1 MHMTASE
8 MDQLC
13 INTIRTLAIDAIQK
27 AKSGHPGT
35 PMGMAPVAYG
45 LWQKRLNF
53 DPADPIWPNRD
64 RFILSAGHASMLLYG
79 LLHLTRAQ
87 AVGADYQPLGRA
99 SVTLDDIKAFRQ
111 LGSACPGHPEY
122 HLTSGVEATTGP
134 LGQGVA
140 MSVGLAIAERWLG
153 AYFNRSGLEAPT
165 RCAATGA

>member
-1 MHMTASE
+1 MRMTARE
-8 MDQLC
+8 MDVLC

-64 RFILSAGHASMLLYG
+64 RFILSAGHASMLLYA
-79 LLHLTRAQ
+79 LLHLTKMQ
-87 AVGADYQPLGRA
+87 AVGAEYQQLGRA

-111 LGSACPGHPEY
+111 LDSACPVPNT
-122 HLTSGVEATTGP
+122 TSPRASRRR
-134 LGQGVA
+134 LG
-140 MSVGLAIAERWLG
+140 
-153 AYFNRSGLEAPT
+153 RSA
-165 RCAATGA
+165 RVSQ